1 VAKLGPSLD
10 AQTINEQK
18 LFDNSLTC
26 IKKLLIGPSA
36 IGFNRRKLED
46 QRRKPAEEEAADMH
60 RISGKRNLSGRTQI
74 LRHNLV
80 CSHNRSCWGNGPY
93 FGFVVLAFFTVRF
106 CSGNDWGD
114 ILCWRFFF
122 RDP

>member
-46 QRRKPAEEEAADMH
+46 QRRKPAEEEAAD
-60 RISGKRNLSGRTQI
+60 ID
-74 LRHNLV
+74 HNGHQPRV
-80 CSHNRSCWGNGPY
+80 CSARERRDGRARQNVHC
-93 FGFVVLAFFTVRF
+93 RF
-106 CSGNDWGD
+106 IFERQKSGQ
-114 ILCWRFFF
+114 
-122 RDP
+122 